1 MKINVEFTL
10 PDNEVEYDNFK
21 QSAEMHSVL
30 WEFKMYLR
38 NKVKY
43 GDVSDAEY
51 VVYNEVSEVFNEMLT
66 DYGVKLD

>member
-30 WEFKMYLR
+30 WEF
-38 NKVKY
+38 
-43 GDVSDAEY
+43 
-51 VVYNEVSEVFNEMLT
+51 
-66 DYGVKLD
+66 